1 MKETSFAN
9 DIENREEDDTGK
21 GEETIQNPNFV
32 GEAGRERGFNQGLTV
47 RCRERGG
54 FCLEKTMVDGL
65 GLLLLYKIKP
75 IKAH

>member
-1 MKETSFAN
+1 MGEKRNETTVKETSFAN

-47 RCRERGG
+47 AGREAVFVWRRRW
-54 FCLEKTMVDGL
+54 
-65 GLLLLYKIKP
+65 
-75 IKAH
+75 